1 MNDWCADWFCDCY
14 LCLVPRDTGCCTSWS
29 CYLILFSMLT
39 WTFASH
45 KEHSPSWYTVAIIV
59 VLMLVVYGIVEQ
71 LYLMSVVS
79 FLFAG
84 VYLLMENNTTPTT
97 EVHILENGIQVGAS
111 YYEYIECS
119 LICTSVSKPKTRP
132 IDWYSSHEWGRY
144 IWTEEL
150 SHECNGGRL

>member
-1 MNDWCADWFCDCY
+1 
-14 LCLVPRDTGCCTSWS
+14 
-29 CYLILFSMLT
+29 MLT

-84 VYLLMENNTTPTT
+84 VYLLMENNTAPTT

-111 YYEYIECS
+111 FYEYGAYSKYTIMNIS
-119 LICTSVSKPKTRP
+119 NVPSFIRLYPIRKLSPLIDIPLTSE
-132 IDWYSSHEWGRY
+132 IDISELRGYLASVM
-144 IWTEEL
+144 EEDYNNNASNADTL
-150 SHECNGGRL
+150 IHAMKL